1 MIIVDATQ
9 LIIPQIIK
17 QAIDILSKGSFDS
30 KTLFFQCSYIL
41 FLGLVMAGLRY
52 AWRNLLM
59 GSARDLENG
68 IRDELFNHI
77 LNLDMAYYDKIKTGD
92 IMAHATSD
100 INHVRMAFG
109 FGLIAIVDTLLLGS
123 ATLVI
128 MLWTHPALTA
138 FAMIPM
144 PFLVMTTRILGKK
157 MYAFHETAQESFSK
171 LTELVRESFFGI
183 RIIKV
188 FNFESI
194 ISSKVEKASRD
205 YFNKNLKRA
214 FVNAL
219 LKPTLI
225 LFFNLSSLI
234 MLFYGGFL
242 VMKDTITPGELVA
255 FLQYLGILAWPVIAI
270 GWMTN
275 LFQRGLASLKRINTL
290 IDSAPDVTSPD
301 HPVILACLSGHIT
314 FKNVSFA
321 YGKGSPVL
329 SDISIALE
337 PGMTIGITGPP
348 GSGKTSFVQL
358 IPRLYNTIS
367 GKIFMDGHDI
377 NTLDLNFLRNHIAF
391 MPQESFLF
399 SSTIRENILMGR
411 SVEDEKLDRIIEAC
425 CRKETLEKMPDGLE
439 TLVGERG
446 VTLSGGQKQRITLA
460 RTLINEKPIVI
471 LDDPVSQVDTHTAS
485 KLIAAINYMNSG
497 SAFIIISHRISALA
511 SCDRIYILKKGRID
525 HSGSHNELIET
536 NRFYRESFRVQ
547 QLEEEKNV

>member
-109 FGLIAIVDTLLLGS
+109 FGLIAIVDTLLLGG

-157 MYAFHETAQESFSK
+157 MHTFHETAQESFSK

-234 MLFYGGFL
+234 ILFYGGFL

-301 HPVILACLSGHIT
+301 HPVILTSLSGHIT
-314 FKNVSFA
+314 FKSVGFA

-329 SDISIALE
+329 SDISIAVE

-348 GSGKTSFVQL
+348 GSGKTSLVQL

-425 CRKETLEKMPDGLE
+425 CLKETLEKMPDGLE

-525 HSGSHNELIET
+525 HSGSHKELIET

>member
-17 QAIDILSKGSFDS
+17 EAIDSLSNGSLNS
-30 KTLFFQCSYIL
+30 KTLLFQCCYIL

-52 AWRNLLM
+52 GWRNLLM

-68 IRDELFNHI
+68 IRDELFSHV
-77 LNLDMAYYDKIKTGD
+77 LNLDMAYYDRTKTGD

-109 FGLIAIVDTLLLGS
+109 FGLIAIIDTLLLGG

-128 MLWTHPALTA
+128 MIWTHPVLTA
-138 FAMIPM
+138 YAMIPM

-157 MYAFHETAQESFSK
+157 MHTFHETAQESFSK

-188 FNFESI
+188 YNFESI
-194 ISSKVEKASRD
+194 INSKVEKASKD

-214 FVNAL
+214 IVNAL
-219 LKPTLI
+219 LKPMLI
-225 LFFNLSSLI
+225 LFFNLSTLI
-234 MLFYGGFL
+234 ILFYGGFL
-242 VMKDTITPGELVA
+242 VIKKTITPGELVA

-275 LFQRGLASLKRINTL
+275 LFQRGMASLKRINTL
-290 IDSAPDVTSPD
+290 IDSVPNVASPD
-301 HPVILACLSGHIT
+301 KPVILPGLSGNIT
-314 FKNVSFA
+314 FKDVSFA
-321 YGKGSPVL
+321 YGTGSPVL
-329 SDISIALE
+329 SDISFSIE
-337 PGMTIGITGPP
+337 PGMSIGISGPP
-348 GSGKTSFVQL
+348 GSGKTSLVQL
-358 IPRLYNTIS
+358 IPRLYNTTS
-367 GKIFMDGHDI
+367 GEILIDGHDLT
-377 NTLDLNFLRNHIAF
+377 TLDLDFLRKHIAF

-399 SSTIRENILMGR
+399 SNTIRENILMGR
-411 SVEDEKLDRIIEAC
+411 SVKDERLELIIDAC
-425 CRKETLEKMPDGLE
+425 CLKETLEKMPAGLE

-446 VTLSGGQKQRITLA
+446 VMLSGGQKQRIALA
-460 RTLINEKPIVI
+460 RTLITEKPIII

-485 KLIAAINYMNSG
+485 KLIAAISRLNPGAS
-497 SAFIIISHRISALA
+497 FIIISHRISALA
-511 SCDRIYILKKGRID
+511 SCDRIYILKDGRID
-525 HSGSHNELIET
+525 HSGSHGELIET

-547 QLEEEKNV
+547 QFEEGKNA

>member
-109 FGLIAIVDTLLLGS
+109 FGLIAIVDTLLLGG

-157 MYAFHETAQESFSK
+157 MYVFHETAQESFSK

-188 FNFESI
+188 YNFESI

-234 MLFYGGFL
+234 ILFYGGFL

-290 IDSAPDVTSPD
+290 IDSAPNVTSPD
-301 HPVILACLSGHIT
+301 HPVILAGLSGHIT
-314 FKNVSFA
+314 FKNVSFD

-329 SDISIALE
+329 SDISIVLE

-348 GSGKTSFVQL
+348 GSGKTSLVQL

-411 SVEDEKLDRIIEAC
+411 SVEDEKLGRIIEAC
-425 CRKETLEKMPDGLE
+425 CLKETLEKMPDGLE

-525 HSGSHNELIET
+525 HSGSHKELIET

>member
-1 MIIVDATQ
+1 
-9 LIIPQIIK
+9 
-17 QAIDILSKGSFDS
+17 
-30 KTLFFQCSYIL
+30 
-41 FLGLVMAGLRY
+41 
-52 AWRNLLM
+52 
-59 GSARDLENG
+59 
-68 IRDELFNHI
+68 
-77 LNLDMAYYDKIKTGD
+77 
-92 IMAHATSD
+92 
-100 INHVRMAFG
+100 
-109 FGLIAIVDTLLLGS
+109 
-123 ATLVI
+123 
-128 MLWTHPALTA
+128 
-138 FAMIPM
+138 
-144 PFLVMTTRILGKK
+144 
-157 MYAFHETAQESFSK
+157 
-171 LTELVRESFFGI
+171 
-183 RIIKV
+183 
-188 FNFESI
+188 
-194 ISSKVEKASRD
+194 
-205 YFNKNLKRA
+205 
-214 FVNAL
+214 
-219 LKPTLI
+219 
-225 LFFNLSSLI
+225 
-234 MLFYGGFL
+234 
-242 VMKDTITPGELVA
+242 
-255 FLQYLGILAWPVIAI
+255 
-270 GWMTN
+270 
-275 LFQRGLASLKRINTL
+275 
-290 IDSAPDVTSPD
+290 
-301 HPVILACLSGHIT
+301 
-314 FKNVSFA
+314 VSFA

-425 CRKETLEKMPDGLE
+425 CLKETLEKMPDGLE

>member
-109 FGLIAIVDTLLLGS
+109 FGLIAIVDTLLLGG

-128 MLWTHPALTA
+128 MLCTHPALTA

-157 MYAFHETAQESFSK
+157 MHTFHETAQESFSK

-290 IDSAPDVTSPD
+290 IDSAPDVISPD
-301 HPVILACLSGHIT
+301 HPVILAGLSGHIT

-348 GSGKTSFVQL
+348 GSGKTSLVQL

-425 CRKETLEKMPDGLE
+425 CLKKNIKKMPDGLE

-525 HSGSHNELIET
+525 HSGSHKELIET

>member
-109 FGLIAIVDTLLLGS
+109 FGLIAIVDTLLLGG

-290 IDSAPDVTSPD
+290 IDSAPDVISPD
-301 HPVILACLSGHIT
+301 HPVILAGLSGHIT

-348 GSGKTSFVQL
+348 GSGKTSLVQL

-425 CRKETLEKMPDGLE
+425 CLKETLEKMPDGLE